1 MCPLCEWCDFWDL
14 KETCFYA
21 KISYLIDNPSTVF
34 FAIFMSF
41 WATLFLELWKRYSAE
56 ITHRWDLT
64 GFDVHEEHPRP
75 QYLAKL
81 QHLPPTR
88 TDYVTNMKEPTVPF
102 WRMKLPRAVFS
113 FSMVLLLVALT
124 LVAVLAVVVY
134 RMTTMAALTL
144 GATPMNTSSAI
155 VLATS
160 SAAFLNLCMLYVLNY
175 VCNVYIANV
184 PHNYVLF
191 SLFRF
196 VGIQS
201 FS

>member
-1 MCPLCEWCDFWDL
+1 MCPLCSYCNFWSL

-34 FAIFMSF
+34 FAVFMSF

-102 WRMKLPRAVFS
+102 WRVKLPAAVFS
-113 FSMVLLLVALT
+113 FSVVLLLIALAF
-124 LVAVLAVVVY
+124 VAVLAVVIY
-134 RMTTMAALTL
+134 RMSMLTTL
-144 GATPMNTSSAI
+144 GKSPMNTSRAI
-155 VLATS
+155 MFATAT
-160 SAAFLNLCMLYVLNY
+160 AAFMNLCFLYVLNY
-175 VCNVYIANV
+175 VSGREYK
-184 PHNYVLF
+184 
-191 SLFRF
+191 
-196 VGIQS
+196 QS
-201 FS
+201 VIIISILTPL